1 MVQITFDTQHDTL
14 EDLEQALRV
23 LQDAIARRKGTPSIS
38 STSAPIAPAAPVL
51 PAEDTIETPF
61 MKISFSSEDGPA
73 QQPSPPTQAPTLNQ
87 LLQDASLT
95 DAEMSQMFKQVE
107 ATDAPAIKPKK
118 KETSE
123 AAFIEIVEF
132 EEEAEKR

>member
-14 EDLEQALRV
+14 EDLEQAQHVLR
-23 LQDAIARRKGTPSIS
+23 DAIARRKGTL
-38 STSAPIAPAAPVL
+38 SAPVAAVPAVSPL
-51 PAEDTIETPF
+51 PPEDTIETPF
-61 MKISFSSEDGPA
+61 MKISFSNEETPA
-73 QQPSPPTQAPTLNQ
+73 QPAAAQAPTLNQ

-107 ATDAPAIKPKK
+107 AADAPVIKPKK
-118 KETSE
+118 KESSE

-132 EEEAEKR
+132 EEEAEKK